1 MDKPV
6 GDTPQDDLW
15 IDHIID
21 ENLRLQNLVSTLM
34 KNLNRD
40 EDKIPVIKRDDKS
53 INVTG
58 RAV

>member
-6 GDTPQDDLW
+6 GATPQDDLW

-58 RAV
+58 G

>member
-58 RAV
+58 G

>member
-40 EDKIPVIKRDDKS
+40 EDKSHVIKIDDKS
-53 INVTG
+53 FNVTG
-58 RAV
+58 G

>member
-34 KNLNRD
+34 KNLKRD
-40 EDKIPVIKRDDKS
+40 EEHS
-53 INVTG
+53 QTS
-58 RAV
+58 A

>member
-1 MDKPV
+1 MAKPV
-6 GDTPQDDLW
+6 GHTPQDDLW

-58 RAV
+58 G

>member
-40 EDKIPVIKRDDKS
+40 EDKIPVIKREDKS

-58 RAV
+58 G

>member
-21 ENLRLQNLVSTLM
+21 ENLRLQKLVSTLM

-40 EDKIPVIKRDDKS
+40 EDKIPIIKREDNS

-58 RAV
+58 G

>member
-34 KNLNRD
+34 KNLKRD

-58 RAV
+58 G

>member
-34 KNLNRD
+34 KNLKRD
-40 EDKIPVIKRDDKS
+40 EVKIPVIKRDDKS

-58 RAV
+58 G

>member
-6 GDTPQDDLW
+6 GDTPQDALW

-34 KNLNRD
+34 KNLKRD

-58 RAV
+58 G

>member
-1 MDKPV
+1 MDKPI

-58 RAV
+58 G

>member
-34 KNLNRD
+34 KNLKRD

-58 RAV
+58 

>member
-15 IDHIID
+15 IEHIID

-58 RAV
+58 G

>member
-15 IDHIID
+15 IDHIIE
-21 ENLRLQNLVSTLM
+21 ENLRLQKLVSTLM

-40 EDKIPVIKRDDKS
+40 EDKIPIIKREDNN

-58 RAV
+58 G

>member
-40 EDKIPVIKRDDKS
+40 EEKIPVIKRDDKS
-53 INVTG
+53 INVTCG
-58 RAV
+58 